1 MKLDGLTVGSEAL
14 CCVSSNGGRR
24 RQLTITPPGVQ
35 QSLPVSPHYKH
46 SMMLR
51 AVQATTN
58 HRLQTLDTD
67 AQQLLLTNA
76 QQLVVPS
83 DGARLVATIGAR
95 MLTLAARVL
104 SSPVFESGL
113 LLFNSAN
120 LRKKSCSRSFSAF
133 SATAWCCFVRLLY
146 FFGLQAAIQQTQLPS
161 TELLL

>member
-1 MKLDGLTVGSEAL
+1 
-14 CCVSSNGGRR
+14 
-24 RQLTITPPGVQ
+24 
-35 QSLPVSPHYKH
+35 
-46 SMMLR
+46 MMLR

-120 LRKKSCSRSFSAF
+120 LRKKSCSRSFSAI
-133 SATAWCCFVRLLY
+133 SATAWCCFVGLLY